1 MNVRLH
7 LKVFQK
13 TKRAHPAKPQ
23 TVTGVINSDGSIKV
37 DWKSVKDAQ
46 SYLTHYGAANQ
57 SDPKKA
63 TFMGYS
69 ETNSWTLK
77 TLDVPVLEAG
87 DKIYIYVQAYK
98 EKGIGA
104 DDVAKAKYLHDGEFT
119 GSDWSEPVV
128 LTAE

>member
-1 MNVRLH
+1 M
-7 LKVFQK
+7 
-13 TKRAHPAKPQ
+13 
-23 TVTGVINSDGSIKV
+23 
-37 DWKSVKDAQ
+37 DWELVKDAQ
-46 SYLTHYGAANQ
+46 SYLTHYSGANQ
-57 SDPKKA
+57 SDPKDA

-77 TLDVPVLEAG
+77 AADVPVLEAG

-104 DDVAKAKYLHDGEFT
+104 DDVAKAKYLHDGKFT